1 MKNTKKIVF
10 TMKEL
15 NIESHTY
22 IVNESYKIY
31 YEDSFDEVYMDL
43 EDKYGDPIIQ
53 IEGNIYSN
61 IENIEIKEVNDID

>member
-22 IVNESYKIY
+22 IVDESYEIC

-43 EDKYGDPIIQ
+43 EDKYGDPIIE
-53 IEGNIYSN
+53 IEENIYSN

>member
-1 MKNTKKIVF
+1 MKNTKMIVF

-22 IVNESYKIY
+22 IVDKSYEIC

-43 EDKYGDPIIQ
+43 EDKYGDPIIE
-53 IEGNIYSN
+53 IEENIYSN